1 MDKRYK
7 VKISREWVKSWW
19 QTRKRDLLLEEGRLT
34 YEGYWSWKR
43 KLKLKWLQRGG
54 GVTIEKKAA
63 SSNSSGIGGTRDPG
77 GVREQKHSQC
87 YRSLERAAGPTELPP
102 ALQPAGA
109 TFPSRAVM
117 GRLSCGAIKTGG
129 PQTLAKVKR
138 GARHLPECWQA
149 AYLPQADK

>member
-34 YEGYWSWKR
+34 YEEYWSWKR

-54 GVTIEKKAA
+54 GVTIEKKVE

-77 GVREQKHSQC
+77 GVRGQKHSQC
-87 YRSLERAAGPTELPP
+87 YRSLARAAGPTELPP
-102 ALQPAGA
+102 ALQPGWSH
-109 TFPSRAVM
+109 FS
-117 GRLSCGAIKTGG
+117 
-129 PQTLAKVKR
+129 
-138 GARHLPECWQA
+138 
-149 AYLPQADK
+149 